1 MNRGGWRLWLRWSW
15 RDLRQ
20 RWLVVAA
27 TALVIALGTGAYAGL
42 SSNTEWRKQS
52 ADASFEAARFHD
64 ARVRLAEGA
73 TVERGT
79 LLAAASG
86 PGGGVAAA
94 EERLI
99 LPTQVDASRDGET
112 ILVPGVVM
120 GVEDPAG
127 RDVSALHVYRGVLP
141 ATPGDVLIERNF
153 AFQYDLPDSGML
165 RLSGGHEVHYT
176 GQALAPEYF
185 VVTDERGGLLA
196 AANFAVVF
204 ADLETAGRLT
214 GAPGRVNELAVRF
227 AAGVPVAEGIAR
239 LEAALRAALGET
251 GFTTTPGTEEPAYRL
266 IYDDI
271 RGDQQFYNV
280 FAVLILGGA
289 AAAAFN
295 LVTRIVDSQRR
306 EIGVAMAI
314 GVPRWRIAARPLLV
328 GAQIALLGVVFG
340 LVVGFGLGQ
349 ALASVVERFFPL
361 PVWETGFVA
370 TVYLRAL
377 AIGFVLPFVAAALP
391 VVRAVRM
398 PPVAALEPGYRAA
411 RGGGAARF
419 LRWLPVP
426 GSTLTLMPFRNLAR
440 SPRRSFLTAFG
451 VAAAIAVLVAFAGMV
466 DSFHATIDN
475 GERQVTR
482 MTPDRVD
489 VDLATFT
496 PLDSPP
502 LAAVAGLPGVAAAEP
517 LLRLNGLALR
527 PGRDDVDD
535 VGLIIEVFDLQNPVW
550 TPDITRRPAGTLPGI
565 YLAGLAASDLGLDV
579 GETFTIRHPQVTGP
593 GQVRLAESE
602 VRLAGIHPGSFR
614 FAAYMDADA
623 AALFGLA
630 GFANGLMVAPAPGA
644 DVDDLR
650 RALFATEGVA
660 SAQPARAIVDT
671 FRDVLGQVID
681 ILRIVEGA
689 VLVLALLI
697 AFNSASISTDERAR
711 ENATMFAFGVP
722 VWRVV
727 GIAIVESLV
736 IGVVATILG
745 LSFGWLIIQWMVTF
759 LLPDT
764 IPDLEILVTI
774 SPVTMGI
781 AGALGIVA
789 VGAAPL
795 LTWRRLARQD
805 IPATLKVMA

>member
-1 MNRGGWRLWLRWSW
+1 VNRGGWRLWLRWSW

-64 ARVRLAEGA
+64 ARIRLAEGA

-86 PGGGVAAA
+86 PGGVAAA

-204 ADLETAGRLT
+204 AELETAGKLT
-214 GAPGRVNELAVRF
+214 GAPGRVNELVVRF

-328 GAQIALLGVVFG
+328 GGQIALLGVVFG
-340 LVVGFGLGQ
+340 LIVGFGLGQ

-361 PVWETGFVA
+361 PVWETGFV
-370 TVYLRAL
+370 
-377 AIGFVLPFVAAALP
+377 VL
-391 VVRAVRM
+391 RAVRM

-440 SPRRSFLTAFG
+440 SPRRSFLTAFA

-496 PLDSPP
+496 PVDSPP

-517 LLRLNGLALR
+517 LLRLNGLARR
-527 PGRDDVDD
+527 PGHDD

-550 TPDITRRPAGTLPGI
+550 APDITRRAAGTLPGI
-565 YLAGLAASDLGLDV
+565 YLARLAASDLGLDV
-579 GETFTIRHPQVTGP
+579 DDTFTIRHPQVTGP
-593 GQVRLAESE
+593 GRVRLVESE

-630 GFANGLMVAPAPGA
+630 GFANGLMVAPAAGT

-671 FRDVLGQVID
+671 FRDLLGQVID
-681 ILRIVEGA
+681 VLRIVEGA